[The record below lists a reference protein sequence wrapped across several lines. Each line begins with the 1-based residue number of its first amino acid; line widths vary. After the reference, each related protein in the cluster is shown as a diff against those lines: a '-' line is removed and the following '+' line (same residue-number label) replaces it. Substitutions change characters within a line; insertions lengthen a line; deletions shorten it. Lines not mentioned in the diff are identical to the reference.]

1 LPYLLFLIFMF
12 CSLKASYAQFENVLT
27 QKEAEEKI
35 LLLNDYFKMHGD
47 EKIYFNSIYY
57 IVTHELK
64 KEITN
69 FKYSQPHCLEQ
80 MIVEFANMYLGAL
93 RDNDYPRDPPLPWLD
108 LFTFR
113 GKPTTH
119 LLLGMNAHIS
129 YDLPL
134 SLYRI
139 SKGAKECSAE
149 RIKSDYFELN
159 GFFTKLLPLLNTEL
173 KRSYRL
179 MTHQKSLD
187 NGFEE
192 EIVLKIIKAMRRE
205 AWESYLEFMSSKNS
219 SEFEE
224 LRRNLES
231 KAHAKAVLLKNMNFL
246 VPVAGY

>member
-1 LPYLLFLIFMF
+1 MF

-35 LLLNDYFKMHGD
+35 LLLNDYFKLHGD
-47 EKIYFNSIYY
+47 EKIYFNSIYS

-64 KEITN
+64 KEVTSP
-69 FKYSQPHCLEQ
+69 KYSHPHCLEQ

-139 SKGAKECSAE
+139 SKGTKECSAE
-149 RIKSDYFELN
+149 RIKSDYFELD

-187 NGFEE
+187 DGFEE
-192 EIVLKIIKAMRRE
+192 EIVLKIIKTMRRE
-205 AWESYLEFMSSKNS
+205 AWKSYLELMGSKNK
-219 SEFEE
+219 SELEK
-224 LRRNLES
+224 LRENLET